1 MSISTENHPL
11 KELIDAVLL
20 EQDYFVLTKKFSKD
34 ELESVLDFL
43 EAERYKII
51 TYKQTLN
58 EGREVEGLNYQI
70 GLVRKEVR
78 KINRAMN
85 EIDFSAGDAKLA
97 SNIKSYRFF
106 RMFYDLAKKD
116 LDKEVFR
123 KIKDEAVQQRNEE
136 LAIESKSKKNA
147 QDA

>member
-97 SNIKSYRFF
+97 SNIKSYRFY

>member
-97 SNIKSYRFF
+97 SNIKSYRFY

-147 QDA
+147 